1 MFEETAFMEALQNSG
16 RRFER
21 REGVVN
27 SALPLSVWQIGAESN
42 APTTP
47 AERGKAAYLQKK
59 LSVFL
64 AESGGFSPIVN
75 LQAWDN
81 RVLRQR
87 CRIKQ
92 PGVGDDLL

>member
-1 MFEETAFMEALQNSG
+1 MFEETAFMEAVQNSG

-21 REGVVN
+21 REGVVD
-27 SALPLSVWQIGAESN
+27 SALPLSVWQIGAESD
-42 APTTP
+42 APATP

-59 LSVFL
+59 LSIFL
-64 AESGGFSPIVN
+64 AKFGGFSPIVN
-75 LQAWDN
+75 LQARND
-81 RVLRQR
+81 RVLWQR